1 MPLRF
6 SVDHPNRVIVAVG
19 RGEVTLADLAQFAQD
34 ILRGHMVGH
43 GKLIDV
49 TGVTGCFSARELLAF
64 AKLLRALGQDR
75 SPALPVAP
83 GPVATGPFGPIA
95 VVTDPYN
102 TLADDLG
109 KQTQGSDSGVQ
120 AFQSIREARQWLDSH
135 KPPHRWEPAQRLP
148 EQE

>member
-1 MPLRF
+1 MPSLRF

-49 TGVTGCFSARELLAF
+49 TGVTGCFSARDLLAF
-64 AKLLRALGQDR
+64 AKLPTTLGQDR
-75 SPALPVAP
+75 SPAFPVAP
-83 GPVATGPFGPIA
+83 GPVATGFFGPIA

-102 TLADDLG
+102 TLA
-109 KQTQGSDSGVQ
+109 
-120 AFQSIREARQWLDSH
+120 
-135 KPPHRWEPAQRLP
+135 
-148 EQE
+148 

>member
-1 MPLRF
+1 M
-6 SVDHPNRVIVAVG
+6 A
-19 RGEVTLADLAQFAQD
+19 
-34 ILRGHMVGH
+34 
-43 GKLIDV
+43 
-49 TGVTGCFSARELLAF
+49 GCFSARELLAF